1 MVLGDMEKKFSSAV
15 DWWYYGIIAFTVA
28 VLAGT
33 WISLPNTLDSV
44 SIAVFIASAVFALG
58 LPLWMLF
65 STYYLIS
72 GLQLIIRSGP
82 FKWKVNIST
91 IQSITPTRSPLS
103 SPALSLN
110 RLEIKHGSGRI
121 VLVSPANHE
130 QFIEAL
136 SNAN

>member
-1 MVLGDMEKKFSSAV
+1 MDKKFSSAV
-15 DWWYYGIIAFTVA
+15 DWWYYGIIAFTVV

-44 SIAVFIASAVFALG
+44 SSAVFIASAVFALG

-72 GLQLIIRSGP
+72 GPELIIRSGP
-82 FKWKVNIST
+82 FKWKVTIST

-110 RLEIKHGSGRI
+110 RLEIKHGSGRV

>member
-1 MVLGDMEKKFSSAV
+1 METTFNSAV
-15 DWWYYGIIAFTVA
+15 DWWYYGIIGFVVI

-33 WISLPNTLDSV
+33 WITLPSSLDST
-44 SIAVFIASAVFALG
+44 SSAIFFASALFALG

-65 STYYLIS
+65 STYYLINGS
-72 GLQLIIRSGP
+72 NLIIRSGP
-82 FKWKVNIST
+82 FKWKVDIST

-110 RLEIKHGSGRI
+110 RLEIKHGSGSV
-121 VLVSPANHE
+121 VLVSPANQE
-130 QFIEAL
+130 KFIEAL